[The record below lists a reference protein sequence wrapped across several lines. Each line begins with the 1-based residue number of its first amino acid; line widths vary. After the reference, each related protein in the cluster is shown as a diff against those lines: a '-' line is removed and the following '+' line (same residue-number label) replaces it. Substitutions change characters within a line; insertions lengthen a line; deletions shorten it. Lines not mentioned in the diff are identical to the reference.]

1 MHPPGVV
8 MSNHMFEI
16 LGVRRVADCH
26 HNTCVANV
34 AALVKNREENGCYW
48 TAKSIQEE
56 YGLVLQPNGKSNVP
70 NIPKALTYLERAT
83 VRRRSRGD
91 RVRFQEAR
99 VIGDYAIFI
108 SAHVVYGVIEPG
120 MKVFVLDANVGR
132 GFEGWESFF
141 AYARTNGTLYGPDPE
156 GLNECYRLVEE
167 EG

>member
-1 MHPPGVV
+1 
-8 MSNHMFEI
+8 MSNLLFDF

-56 YGLVLQPNGKSNVP
+56 FGQVLEADGKSNVP
-70 NIPKALTYLERAT
+70 SIGKALSYLERAT
-83 VRRRSRGD
+83 GRRRSRTFANFND
-91 RVRFQEAR
+91 AR

-108 SAHVVYGVIEPG
+108 SAHVVYGVIEPALA
-120 MKVFVLDANVGR
+120 VSVLDADVGR
-132 GFEGWESFF
+132 GFDGWESFL
-141 AYARTNGTLYGPDPE
+141 AYARTNSTLYGPDPAR
-156 GLNECYRLVEE
+156 LNQAYRLVPE